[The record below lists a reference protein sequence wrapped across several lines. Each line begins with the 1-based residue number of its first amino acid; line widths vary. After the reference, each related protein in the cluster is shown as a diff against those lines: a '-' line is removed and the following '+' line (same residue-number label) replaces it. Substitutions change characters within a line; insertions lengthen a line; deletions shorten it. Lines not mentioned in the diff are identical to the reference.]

1 MILMADLGI
10 TRVGVVAH
18 PRKPVRD
25 SVDVLVSFAERHGVE
40 LVVRETDAAQVG
52 AGVAVVSDEGFAA
65 R

>member
-1 MILMADLGI
+1 MTASEI

-25 SVDVLVSFAERHGVE
+25 SVDVLVSFAERRGVE

-52 AGVAVVSDEGFAA
+52 AGVAVVSDAEFAA